1 MPSYPVALSIFSCW
15 SSTEREWS
23 FLVVLIIFN
32 SCLICIV
39 WSQFFAVLDEYTIWF
54 ATWLGPTEGL
64 FLILQQCPRLS
75 ARVFEA
81 NVFSCFDPVS
91 RVRNRSSLI
100 STSPLSRH
108 FCNFFVFLSTFHP
121 RTSSLWMPLG
131 IYFLAVNMTAPANIF
146 IYRRNPNQPIVS
158 LEMFCQSVFEKFH
171 LVFGKDLIIGIW
183 EANS

>member
-108 FCNFFVFLSTFHP
+108 FCNFFVFLYIPSTHK
-121 RTSSLWMPLG
+121 
-131 IYFLAVNMTAPANIF
+131 FLVDAPGNIF
-146 IYRRNPNQPIVS
+146 LSSKYDCPSQYLYI
-158 LEMFCQSVFEKFH
+158 
-171 LVFGKDLIIGIW
+171 
-183 EANS
+183 